1 MNELLS
7 CDTMVALGNSTKSGN
22 VIFAKNS
29 DRPLGESQPLCL
41 FEAKDY
47 PDQELLSCTYISIPQ
62 VSRTYKVLGSKP
74 YWIWGFEHGMNE
86 WGVAIGNEAVWS
98 REEEERENG
107 LLGMDLVRLG
117 LERSK
122 TAYEALHVITD
133 LLETFGQGGNASV
146 TMDFRYHNSFLIAD
160 TCEAWILD
168 TVNRRWVARRVK
180 NAEGI
185 SNCYSTG
192 EHWDEDSGDIQE
204 HAYEMGYADRGQTF
218 DFARAYGAVNL
229 KLRAAY
235 PRYKRLNQLLDRKKG
250 ILTPDYMGSILKDHF
265 EGEIIDPAGVPQTE
279 SWHLSACTIWMNP
292 PAKPLPVPWWNCQ
305 RIKRLSG
312 GAVCPIPVSRFSCLL
327 PWKPP
332 FLRRCPRAAPG
343 TAMIPFG
350 GN

>member
-117 LERSK
+117 L
-122 TAYEALHVITD
+122 
-133 LLETFGQGGNASV
+133 
-146 TMDFRYHNSFLIAD
+146 
-160 TCEAWILD
+160 
-168 TVNRRWVARRVK
+168 
-180 NAEGI
+180 
-185 SNCYSTG
+185 
-192 EHWDEDSGDIQE
+192 
-204 HAYEMGYADRGQTF
+204 
-218 DFARAYGAVNL
+218 
-229 KLRAAY
+229 
-235 PRYKRLNQLLDRKKG
+235 
-250 ILTPDYMGSILKDHF
+250 
-265 EGEIIDPAGVPQTE
+265 
-279 SWHLSACTIWMNP
+279 
-292 PAKPLPVPWWNCQ
+292 
-305 RIKRLSG
+305 
-312 GAVCPIPVSRFSCLL
+312 CLL
-327 PWKPP
+327 YTSRAVQCVVRPHPSP
-332 FLRRCPRAAPG
+332 HLQGICPDDLFPAAD
-343 TAMIPFG
+343 
-350 GN
+350 